1 VPRSNTTAFPL
12 GLYGA
17 LLLALCWLL
26 LPALFAPAERLLLG
40 VACLPQRWLAALGGG
55 VAVAAGDE
63 AAAQCAARCAAQC
76 ASLRARLRA
85 RCWEHDVEPGRA
97 LAPAALEPLLC
108 RVLTATGTGGGGLPS
123 ELQLDRSYRELAGC
137 ADFVTKGD
145 QLLGF
150 LARPGVGVA
159 QRDRPDDPARVLLLD
174 HKESRAVPAT
184 VLLPDG
190 GELRCVVEAA
200 AAVDPAPLRTALHD
214 DPYRA
219 ARLQRDG
226 IAVRTLALEQNWVGT
241 VPQGFGLGKTK
252 VWGYRRA
259 DGETLTI
266 GVYVEP
272 AHDPRALSSVVVW
285 QSVPEAQ
292 AIERGPEMVAARL
305 QPLAGERG
313 GRWLLDGTAAV
324 PDGAAVVQDGLC
336 LGRARGVAF
345 GQGLV
350 TSLAASRQPWALLL
364 LPDDESL
371 APLELFGEVVAAD
384 GAVAWFRPRRGA
396 VPAAAGVLFTGANG
410 ALCPAGLLLGR
421 AEAAGALLRIAT
433 PLPSGPQIASVAVAG
448 H

>member
-26 LPALFAPAERLLLG
+26 LPALFAPVERLLLG
-40 VACLPQRWLAALGGG
+40 VACLPQRWLAALGGRI
-55 VAVAAGDE
+55 AAAGDD
-63 AAAQCAARCAAQC
+63 AAAQRASRCVA
-76 ASLRARLRA
+76 LRARLRA

-97 LAPAALEPLLC
+97 LVPMALEPLLC
-108 RVLTATGTGGGGLPS
+108 RVLTAGGTGGGGLPS
-123 ELQLDRSYRELAGC
+123 ELRLDRSYRELAGC
-137 ADFVTKGD
+137 ADLVTKGD

-150 LARPGVGVA
+150 LARPGVGIA
-159 QRDRPDDPARVLLLD
+159 LRDRPDDPARVLLLD
-174 HKESRAVPAT
+174 HPESRAVPAA
-184 VLLPDG
+184 VALPDG

-226 IAVRTLALEQNWVGT
+226 IPVRTIALEQNWVGT
-241 VPQGFGLGKTK
+241 VPQGFGLGRTK
-252 VWGYRRA
+252 VWGYRRT

-292 AIERGPEMVAARL
+292 AIELGPDMATARL
-305 QPLAGERG
+305 QPLAGGRG

-364 LPDDESL
+364 LPDDETL

-396 VPAAAGVLFTGANG
+396 VPAAAGGVLFTGANG
-410 ALCPAGLLLGR
+410 VLCPAGLLLGR
-421 AEAAGALLRIAT
+421 ADAAGELLRIAT
-433 PLPSGPQIASVAVAG
+433 PLPLGPQMASVAVAG

>member
-1 VPRSNTTAFPL
+1 VPRSKTTAFPL

-26 LPALFAPAERLLLG
+26 LPTVFAPAERLLLG
-40 VACLPQRWLAALGGG
+40 VACLPQRWLAALGGE
-55 VAVAAGDE
+55 VAAAAGDDL
-63 AAAQCAARCAAQC
+63 AARCTAQ
-76 ASLRARLRA
+76 RAWLRA

-97 LAPAALEPLLC
+97 LVPAALEPLLC
-108 RVLTATGTGGGGLPS
+108 RVQAAGGTGGGGMPS
-123 ELQLDRSYRELAGC
+123 ELRLDRSYRELAGC
-137 ADFVTKGD
+137 ADIVTKGD

-150 LARPGVGVA
+150 LARPGVGIAV
-159 QRDRPDDPARVLLLD
+159 RDRLDDPARVLLLD
-174 HKESRAVPAT
+174 HRESRAVPAV
-184 VLLPDG
+184 VLLPGG

-226 IAVRTLALEQNWVGT
+226 IPVRTLALEQNWVGT
-241 VPQGFGLGKTK
+241 VPQGFGLGRTK

-272 AHDPRALSSVVVW
+272 LHDPRALSSVVVW

-292 AIERGPEMVAARL
+292 AIERGPEMAAARL
-305 QPLAGERG
+305 QPLADGGG
-313 GRWLLDGTAAV
+313 GRWLLEGAAAV

-364 LPDDESL
+364 LPDDEAL
-371 APLELFGEVVAAD
+371 PPLELFGEVVAAD
-384 GAVAWFRPRRGA
+384 SAVAWFRPRRGSIPA
-396 VPAAAGVLFTGANG
+396 AAAGVLFTGANG

-421 AEAAGALLRIAT
+421 AEAARGLLRIAT
-433 PLPSGPQIASVAVAG
+433 PALTGPQLASVAVAG